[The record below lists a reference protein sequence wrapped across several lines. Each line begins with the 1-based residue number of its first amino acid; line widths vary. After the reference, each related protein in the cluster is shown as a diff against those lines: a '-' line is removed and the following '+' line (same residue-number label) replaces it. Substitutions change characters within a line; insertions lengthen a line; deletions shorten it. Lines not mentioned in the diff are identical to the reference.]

1 MLKKLTEMS
10 YFLGKGTEPY
20 IRQQNLLR
28 QNLLRI
34 LQQCHKVRG
43 LAKAIR
49 GGQFGQICCSISK
62 FNRRS

>member
-10 YFLGKGTEPY
+10 YFLGKGTETY
-20 IRQQNLLR
+20 IRQ

-49 GGQFGQICCSISK
+49 GGQFGQIRCSISK
-62 FNRRS
+62 FNRRN

>member
-10 YFLGKGTEPY
+10 YFLGKGAQPY
-20 IRQQNLLR
+20 IRQ

-43 LAKAIR
+43 LVKAIR
-49 GGQFGQICCSISK
+49 GGQFGQIRCSISK

>member
-28 QNLLRI
+28 I

-43 LAKAIR
+43 LLAKAIR
-49 GGQFGQICCSISK
+49 GGQFVQIRCSISK
-62 FNRRS
+62 FNRRN